1 MTTQLKQSDLTSIF
15 KLCPDNLLDKETF
28 RKLNALSNELDNI
41 FFLDNSGELA
51 ADRDAV
57 IRIAKANMLLAPDLH
72 EIALLESAKHLGRH
86 LKRKG
91 TGRPLTWREAAPHGV
106 PIAPLS
112 DDEQRALGIK
122 KTDTEDDIRAKFA
135 QQFPEINKVWFGPAK
150 QSVTED
156 VFRNLAHNRTVWDC
170 VVAKVGLWGALAV
183 FAVAGAVIILLT
195 ASAGTLMP
203 AILLLIA
210 AVGVGTATI
219 VLSCILNPSGTI
231 GETI

>member
-15 KLCPDNLLDKETF
+15 KHCPDNLLDKETF

-41 FFLDNSGELA
+41 FFLDDSGELA

-57 IRIAKANMLLAPDLH
+57 IRIAKTNMLLAPDLH
-72 EIALLESAKHLGRH
+72 EIALLESAKHLGRR

-91 TGRPLTWREAAPHGV
+91 TGRPLTWREAATHGV

-112 DDEQRALGIK
+112 DTEQHALGIK
-122 KTDTEDDIRAKFA
+122 KTDTEEDIRSLFA

-150 QSVTED
+150 PSVTED

-170 VVAKVGLWGALAV
+170 VVAQIGYWGALAA
-183 FAVAGAVIILLT
+183 FAAAGSVIIILT
-195 ASAGTLMP
+195 ASGGF
-203 AILLLIA
+203 LLPLVTFLF
-210 AVGVGTATI
+210 AVLGFGTATI
-219 VLSCILNPSGTI
+219 VLNCVLNP
-231 GETI
+231 EM

>member
-1 MTTQLKQSDLTSIF
+1 
-15 KLCPDNLLDKETF
+15 
-28 RKLNALSNELDNI
+28 
-41 FFLDNSGELA
+41 
-51 ADRDAV
+51 
-57 IRIAKANMLLAPDLH
+57 MLLAPDLH
-72 EIALLESAKHLGRH
+72 EIALLETGKHLGGH
-86 LKRKG
+86 LKKKG
-91 TGRPLTWREAAPHGV
+91 NRRSLTWREAATHGV

-112 DDEQRALGIK
+112 DDEQRALGIQ
-122 KTDTEDDIRAKFA
+122 KTDTEEELRSRFA
-135 QQFPEINKVWFGPAK
+135 QQFPEINKVWFGPATPTVK
-150 QSVTED
+150 ED
-156 VFRNLAHNRTVWDC
+156 VFRNFAHNRTVWDC